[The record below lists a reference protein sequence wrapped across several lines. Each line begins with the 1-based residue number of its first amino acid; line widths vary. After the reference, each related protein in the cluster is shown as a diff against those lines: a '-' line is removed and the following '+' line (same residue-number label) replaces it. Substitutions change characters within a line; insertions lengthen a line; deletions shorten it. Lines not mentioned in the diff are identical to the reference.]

1 VNIICN
7 YSSNCELYNEPST
20 QHNKSS
26 TGYRLPTT
34 DKRNIPLL
42 QYPCQ
47 WDVVT
52 RETDVTKEK
61 LLINRANV
69 YRRFHKWEVLPVAV
83 GTFNENSQICLYQLL
98 AHSNRLS
105 QNHWVGITTSCCTWP
120 AHVFDQIFSQTQ
132 IHWVPIVAGS
142 PHTFNKVFP
151 PQKIIHS
158 YQLLAHSTG
167 VVG

>member
-1 VNIICN
+1 MNPQLN
-7 YSSNCELYNEPST
+7 TYTN
-20 QHNKSS
+20 QANKSS
-26 TGYRLPTT
+26 TGYRLSTT
-34 DKRNIPLL
+34 DKRKIPLL

-61 LLINRANV
+61 VLINRANV

-83 GTFNENSQICLYQLL
+83 GTFNQNSQICSYQLL

-105 QNHWVGITTSCCTWP
+105 QNHWVTTNSCCTWP
-120 AHVFDQIFSQTQ
+120 THVFDQIFSQTQ
-132 IHWVPIVAGS
+132 IHCVPIVMGS
-142 PHTFNKVFP
+142 PHTFKKVFP
-151 PQKIIHS
+151 PKKIIHS

-167 VVG
+167 MVG